1 LAIALGSFPMGGGMR
16 RRDFITILGGAS
28 AMLPLAAV
36 AQEAGRTYR
45 LGALMAHPR
54 DVPVNVAFLEE
65 FRRHGF
71 IEGQNF
77 AVEWRVFGQDLALL
91 PRYAAELVSARVDV
105 IATVGE
111 EATRAAQQATKTI
124 PIVGLIDDMFG
135 SGYVQSMARPDG
147 NTTGISFLSTDLNGK
162 RQELLIEAVPGL
174 RRMAAFADA
183 NTAAN
188 LEALDAAN
196 LEVLQNA
203 ARAHNVEL
211 SIYRIARGDEIAPA
225 IDAAHASGATALNIL
240 ANALLWANRQLI
252 MDRAVALRL
261 PTMHPL
267 PEEAE
272 EGAFAAY
279 GPRLGPLFVVMMPQ
293 QIIKLFRGA
302 KVADIPIE
310 RPTKF
315 ELVINLKTA
324 KAMGVTVPT
333 ALLLRADKVIE

>member
-1 LAIALGSFPMGGGMR
+1 MR

-28 AMLPLAAV
+28 ATLPFAAV

-45 LGALMAHPR
+45 LGTLMGHPR

-77 AVEWRVFGQDLALL
+77 AVEWRTFGQNVDLL
-91 PRYAAELVSARVDV
+91 PQYAAELVSARVDV
-105 IATVGE
+105 IATAGE
-111 EATRAAQQATKTI
+111 EATLAAQQATKTI
-124 PIVGLIDDMFG
+124 PIVALSDDMYG
-135 SGYVQSMARPDG
+135 TGHVLSMARPDG
-147 NTTGISFLSTDLNGK
+147 NITGISFLTTDLNGK
-162 RQELLIEAVPGL
+162 RQDILIEAMPGL
-174 RRMAAFADA
+174 RRLAALADL
-183 NTAAN
+183 NFPAAN
-188 LEALDAAN
+188 FEALQ
-196 LEVLQNA
+196 EA
-203 ARAHNVEL
+203 ARARNVEL
-211 SIYRIARGDEIAPA
+211 SIYRFSKAEEIAPA
-225 IDAAHASGATALNIL
+225 IDAAHAWGAAALNVFGGVL
-240 ANALLWANRQLI
+240 QWANRQLI
-252 MDRAVALRL
+252 MDRAAALRL
-261 PTMHPL
+261 PTMQQL

-302 KVADIPIE
+302 KVADVPFE

-324 KAMGVTVPT
+324 KAMGVTVPPEV
-333 ALLLRADKVIE
+333 LLRADKVIE

>member
-1 LAIALGSFPMGGGMR
+1 MR

-28 AMLPLAAV
+28 AMLPFGAK

-45 LGALMAHPR
+45 LGTLMGHPR

-65 FRRHGF
+65 FRRQGF

-77 AVEWRVFGQDLALL
+77 AVEWRTFGQKVDLL
-91 PRYAAELVSARVDV
+91 PQYAAELVSARVDV
-105 IATVGE
+105 IATAGD

-124 PIVGLIDDMFG
+124 PIVALFDDMYG
-135 SGYVQSMARPDG
+135 TGQVQSMARPDG
-147 NTTGISFLSTDLNGK
+147 NITGISFVTTDLNGK
-162 RQELLIEAVPGL
+162 RQDILIEAVTGL
-174 RRMAAFADA
+174 RRLAALADD
-183 NTAAN
+183 NPVPAAK
-188 LEALDAAN
+188 LEALK
-196 LEVLQNA
+196 EA
-203 ARAHNVEL
+203 ARAQNVEL
-211 SIYRIARGDEIAPA
+211 SIYRFSKAEEIAPA
-225 IDAAHASGATALNIL
+225 IDAAHASGATALNVFGGVL
-240 ANALLWANRQLI
+240 QWANRQLI
-252 MDRAVALRL
+252 MDRAAALRL
-261 PTMHPL
+261 PTMHQL

-293 QIIKLFRGA
+293 QVIKLFRGA
-302 KVADIPIE
+302 KVADVPVE

-324 KAMGVTVPT
+324 KATGVTVPP